1 MEILFP
7 AARCP
12 RFYKQYPYEYS
23 LREIHFPS
31 VRSGIPY
38 RVCFLINFHARYL
51 TIIGP
56 PWIFTT
62 IQLLYTN
69 SLSSSY
75 RGGACVREKGG
86 WIPRDGFNWISNRKR
101 IVKTRFGY
109 VFVSKG
115 DVSVKR
121 RGGRR
126 CVHSRLC
133 IIVTALSFLS
143 LLESRI
149 WFLFFLFLRGNPIQR
164 RYEKKKSVRALINL
178 RFECI
183 SYFRIV

>member
-1 MEILFP
+1 MF
-7 AARCP
+7 
-12 RFYKQYPYEYS
+12 
-23 LREIHFPS
+23 
-31 VRSGIPY
+31 
-38 RVCFLINFHARYL
+38 
-51 TIIGP
+51 
-56 PWIFTT
+56 
-62 IQLLYTN
+62 
-69 SLSSSY
+69 
-75 RGGACVREKGG
+75 EKRGG

-126 CVHSRLC
+126 CAPSVVYYCYRFVVLVVVRIENLISLL
-133 IIVTALSFLS
+133 LSFCAVI
-143 LLESRI
+143 R
-149 WFLFFLFLRGNPIQR
+149 FKGDM
-164 RYEKKKSVRALINL
+164 KKKSVRALINL

>member
-1 MEILFP
+1 MF
-7 AARCP
+7 
-12 RFYKQYPYEYS
+12 
-23 LREIHFPS
+23 
-31 VRSGIPY
+31 
-38 RVCFLINFHARYL
+38 
-51 TIIGP
+51 
-56 PWIFTT
+56 
-62 IQLLYTN
+62 
-69 SLSSSY
+69 
-75 RGGACVREKGG
+75 EKRGG

-149 WFLFFLFLRGNPIQR
+149 RFLFFLFLRGNPIQR
-164 RYEKKKSVRALINL
+164 RYEKK
-178 RFECI
+178 EC
-183 SYFRIV
+183 SRTN